1 MPLVIVLLLVGFL
14 YLKAQASGP
23 TAPAGT
29 VTNGAGP
36 KCGGVGG
43 FIKDHVGRKNSIAPK
58 VISKY
63 TGATGAQADK
73 IAKLADQF
81 SISNKVEGYIDEKL
95 GDSLCNLDPLQA
107 AAAGAQFVAGKVWD
121 GTKWVASEIG
131 QGAEAVAS
139 GATYVASKVGSAAAA
154 GAKFG
159 AGIIK
164 NPLSGVQPL
173 NTIGTKV
180 ALAPLALGSRATNAV
195 YNSLPTPLKYAAAPA
210 VIPLKVTAKVATTVI
225 SGVGTVVNGAGR
237 TLSSGVKS
245 AEHAV
250 SSVASGIGHALGF

>member
-1 MPLVIVLLLVGFL
+1 MPIVIVLLVVFL
-14 YLKAQASGP
+14 FMQLQKGP
-23 TAPAGT
+23 TAPAGA
-29 VTNGAGP
+29 VTSGTGT

-43 FIKDHVGRKNSIAPK
+43 FIKDHVGRKNEIAPK

-63 TGATGAQADK
+63 TGATGAQAGK

-81 SISNKVEGYIDEKL
+81 SISNKVEGFIDEKL

-107 AAAGAQFVAGKVWD
+107 AAAGAKFLGKEAVAGVKYV
-121 GTKWVASEIG
+121 GGKIVE
-131 QGAEAVAS
+131 GAEAVGS
-139 GATYVASKVGSAAAA
+139 GAEYVAKKAGSAAAA

-159 AGIIK
+159 AGLVK
-164 NPLSGVQPL
+164 NPLSGVQPI
-173 NTIGTKV
+173 NTLGTKV
-180 ALAPLALGSRATNAV
+180 ALAPLALSSRATAAA
-195 YNSLPTPLKYAAAPA
+195 YNKLPTPLKFVAAPA
-210 VIPLKVTAKVATTVI
+210 VVPFKVTAKVATTVI